1 MVCGIPGS
9 ATMAGRCHY
18 VRGSLGADRDGVGAP
33 QERSTVDGP
42 PEDEADERS
51 SKGVREIPLRHD
63 PDDSARGVDDG

>member
-1 MVCGIPGS
+1 M
-9 ATMAGRCHY
+9 
-18 VRGSLGADRDGVGAP
+18 GAP